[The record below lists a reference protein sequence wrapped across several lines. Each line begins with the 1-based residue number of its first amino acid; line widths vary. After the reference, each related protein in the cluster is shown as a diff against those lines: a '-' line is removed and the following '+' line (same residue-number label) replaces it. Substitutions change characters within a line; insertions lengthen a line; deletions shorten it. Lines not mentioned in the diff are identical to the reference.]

1 MQIPGSSH
9 FSWRSKL
16 LPCWGMQH
24 SMVRVH
30 TRMFSRIRLLCIPS
44 PHWADILW
52 QPALLGTALGQTL
65 FEVQISVIGTIVR
78 HFNCNVTAPV
88 PEALTIQLY
97 CENRQEYMQELKSGF
112 SSWVTSVVYLHC
124 VFFPNHKSSNFCRLL
139 SLRGHAD
146 EKMRSVRS
154 AGCHSLLICIC
165 VT

>member
-52 QPALLGTALGQTL
+52 QPALLGTALGQTP

-124 VFFPNHKSSNFCRLL
+124 VFFFPTINLVISVGCFHFVVMQMRKWGQSDLL
-139 SLRGHAD
+139 DVIHCLFAF
-146 EKMRSVRS
+146 V
-154 AGCHSLLICIC
+154 
-165 VT
+165 